1 MNRSRFLEVPSAN
14 SGQLS
19 CGHVGRGLRDLHRAT
34 FDELGVAV
42 AVPVEQR
49 ADLIL
54 RVGDKAVHRHDG
66 AHHLSWVVRGWT
78 LLMSCLFVVVSPL
91 VGLSWR
97 VGSCRALAVGRF
109 LNAGGR
115 R

>member
-1 MNRSRFLEVPSAN
+1 MNRSRFLEVPSAY

-49 ADLIL
+49 ADLII
-54 RVGDKAVHRHDG
+54 RVGDKAVHRHDVVHHHR
-66 AHHLSWVVRGWT
+66 AHHISWVLRGWT

-91 VGLSWR
+91 VGLSWW
-97 VGSCRALAVGRF
+97 VGSCRALAVGRL
-109 LNAGGR
+109 LN
-115 R
+115 